1 MQCTVRLPA
10 CRTCNGVADFTSL
23 RHVIITSNTNSTTHV
38 RDNLPIDAR
47 SIGRVYS
54 ELLQRLQRLQQLQL
68 DLSTSAST
76 SGLTAATCRVCDL
89 HRTSFCSPTC
99 SSTSGLNHG
108 EIIDD
113 KLTWTST
120 SSYMYEYEFL
130 HQIHVLE
137 RSTRAEYR
145 VPDLMANLVHSGRDT
160 FWPFSRRV
168 RPRSYN

>member
-1 MQCTVRLPA
+1 MAFVLSFFVRLKHRVPQTHFHNVSHCIDFSHDRSYHCFSEA
-10 CRTCNGVADFTSL
+10 CSRYFISALHT
-23 RHVIITSNTNSTTHV
+23 
-38 RDNLPIDAR
+38 P
-47 SIGRVYS
+47 YS
-54 ELLQRLQRLQQLQL
+54 ELLQRLQQLQL

-120 SSYMYEYEFL
+120 SSYMYEYDFL

>member
-1 MQCTVRLPA
+1 MQYTVRLSA
-10 CRTCNGVADFTSL
+10 CRTCSGAVRLTSP
-23 RHVIITSNTNSTTHV
+23 RRVNITSNTNSTTHV